1 MASYKYAP
9 LSDTDEI
16 RVLILEP
23 SQDRI
28 APLRGYLQ
36 KIRLPADASS
46 ALNPNGPALT
56 VSSGGWFQASGSS
69 AVSSENNQWEWRST
83 STERAFHQRKT
94 RKDGSKCVPKIFQHF
109 VAGDF
114 EGLTDR

>member
-16 RVLILEP
+16 RVLILEA
-23 SQDRI
+23 SQNMT

-46 ALNPNGPALT
+46 ALDLT
-56 VSSGGWFQASGSS
+56 VSSGGSFQASGPSS
-69 AVSSENNQWEWRST
+69 VSSEKTQWKWRFTYTTRS
-83 STERAFHQRKT
+83 FYQRKT
-94 RKDGSKCVPKIFQHF
+94 RKDGSKCVPEIFQHLL
-109 VAGDF
+109 AGDL
-114 EGLTDR
+114 EGLTAR